1 MVSSS
6 NVRFLLLFSLFY
18 IAHFSSFFVKHSYYF
33 FSPIPIPMGHGGG
46 GGGGHH
52 YHSTKII
59 PIYVPQQSHPGRHVI
74 NVHGGYGGQGGH
86 GGYGN

>member
-1 MVSSS
+1 
-6 NVRFLLLFSLFY
+6 
-18 IAHFSSFFVKHSYYF
+18 
-33 FSPIPIPMGHGGG
+33 MGHGGG